1 MVSADV
7 PTRIGGV
14 EVFVNELS
22 NFLSNTGIDVTV
34 IGRDYKDYVTKI
46 DCKRIIG
53 VRLIDYLPKIL
64 RFAHYADYIYQ
75 IKVCRRMP
83 NEHFDIIHGG
93 NDNCFFLSLFRK
105 EAPLVVT
112 FHGTL
117 AGGYSQC
124 HVRLKPYQYLLSTY
138 PEKNIAHKCDAT
150 VACSKSVKNE
160 LVNFYG
166 VNPRKIKVIYHGV
179 DINKFRVQE
188 REKARK
194 KLGLPSKNK
203 YGIWVGTNP
212 RLKGLETAIKAVRRL
227 HEVKLIVVGVT
238 GESDEKVVYFGRVND
253 LAKRVLLYNSAD
265 FFIFPTF
272 YEGFPLAPLEALACG
287 LPIVI
292 SEECPTKEIL
302 EDGVQGFV
310 VGERKPE
317 CYAEKI
323 ETLLNNDACYREIS
337 YNCRKLA
344 ERYSWENQGKEYLKI
359 YEKLVQ

>member
-7 PTRIGGV
+7 PTRVGGV

-22 NFLSNTGIDVTV
+22 NFLSNIGMDVTV
-34 IGRDYKDYVTKI
+34 IGRDYRDYVKKTGSQK
-46 DCKRIIG
+46 IIG
-53 VRLIDYLPKIL
+53 VRLIDYLPKTL

-83 NEHFDIIHGG
+83 NEHFDLIHGG
-93 NDNCFFLSLFRK
+93 NDNCFFLLLFRK
-105 EAPLVVT
+105 GAPLVVT

-117 AGGYSQC
+117 AGGYAQC

-138 PEKNIAHKCDAT
+138 PEKYIAHKCDAA
-150 VACSKSVKNE
+150 VACSESVKNE

-166 VNPRKIKVIYHGV
+166 VDPHKIKVIYHGV
-179 DINKFRVQE
+179 DLNKFGVQE
-188 REKARK
+188 KEMARK

-212 RLKGLETAIKAVRRL
+212 RLKGLVTAIEAVRRL
-227 HEVKLIVVGVT
+227 HGVKLIVVGVT
-238 GESDEKVVYFGRVND
+238 GENDDKVVYFGRVGN
-253 LAKRVLLYNSAD
+253 LAKKVLLYNSAD

-287 LPIVI
+287 LPVI
-292 SEECPTKEIL
+292 ISKECPTKEIL
-302 EDGVQGFV
+302 EDGVHGFV
-310 VGERKPE
+310 VDERKPE

-323 ETLLNNDACYREIS
+323 ETLLDDDAFYREIS

-344 ERYSWENQGKEYLKI
+344 EKYSWENQGREYLKI
-359 YEKLVQ
+359 YEKLV